1 LATQV
6 GSEMVKYKIIIALIL
21 FCLPLGLVAQVL
33 ENYQEQVN
41 REQYKTWFKKH
52 QALAVRLDLDA
63 FPKSNFRF
71 HIPAEGTAFVNNT
84 LWFVAEH
91 DTILEIPLQDFK
103 EQFSLQDSLAAT
115 MTVLKDKIQ
124 LGEFAAYK
132 GYFSQQKL
140 REPTVQSGERLL
152 LEREISVF
160 YDFFYLSLL
169 IVFLLIA
176 LYKMVFPLELGAILK
191 PLSVFSAEDFSDSTS
206 FQKFFT
212 VEVLFFLI
220 VVSMLI
226 SSLVLVLVKEGYYPA
241 LSNLVNED
249 VNRLFLLWLIGTLLL
264 TGLSVLKFIFL
275 RILIFIFDLGRLEFP
290 HFFYLLRII
299 SIIVIG
305 VSLVVTFTTLNYPD
319 RLDQVIEYSIVGFF
333 WAYVFGIVLLF
344 LIMMNRVS
352 FKNYHLFT
360 YICTAEFVPF
370 LIISKLIIG

>member
-1 LATQV
+1 
-6 GSEMVKYKIIIALIL
+6 MVKNKIFVILIL
-21 FCLPLGLVAQVL
+21 FCLPLGLSAQVL
-33 ENYQEQVN
+33 ENYQEQI
-41 REQYKTWFKKH
+41 RHEQYKTWFKKH
-52 QALAVRLDLDA
+52 EALSVRLDVDA
-63 FPKSNFRF
+63 FPRSNFRF
-71 HIPAEGTAFVNNT
+71 HIPAASTIFVNNT
-84 LWFVAEH
+84 LWFVTER
-91 DTILEIPLQDFK
+91 DTVLEIPVTHFK
-103 EQFSLQDSLAAT
+103 DQFSLQDSLRAT
-115 MTVLKDKIQ
+115 MTILKDKIQ
-124 LGEFAAYK
+124 ADELMAYK
-132 GYFSQQKL
+132 GYFNEY
-140 REPTVQSGERLL
+140 EPKKAIVQAGEKQLI
-152 LEREISVF
+152 EREISVF
-160 YDFFYLSLL
+160 YDFFYLTLL

-220 VVSMLI
+220 IVSMLV

-264 TGLSVLKFIFL
+264 TGLSVIKFISL

-305 VSLVVTFTTLNYPD
+305 VSLIVTFTTLNYPD

-370 LIISKLIIG
+370 LVISKLIIG

>member
-1 LATQV
+1 
-6 GSEMVKYKIIIALIL
+6 MDKNKILLSLVL
-21 FCLPLGLVAQVL
+21 FCLPFGLIAQVL
-33 ENYQEQVN
+33 ENYQDQVR

-52 QALAVRLDLDA
+52 EALAVRLDLES
-63 FPKSNFRF
+63 FPRSNFRF
-71 HIPAEGTAFVNNT
+71 HIPAAGTAFVNNT
-84 LWFVAEH
+84 LWFVAAS
-91 DTILEIPLQDFK
+91 DTIIEMPVSNFK
-103 EQFSLQDSLAAT
+103 EQFLLQDSSKVTL
-115 MTVLKDKIQ
+115 TVLKDKIQ
-124 LGEFAAYK
+124 LGDFALYK
-132 GYFSQQKL
+132 GYFTQQ
-140 REPTVQSGERLL
+140 EPLEIIVQAGEKQLV
-152 LEREISVF
+152 EREISVF
-160 YDFFYLSLL
+160 YDFFYLTLL

-226 SSLVLVLVKEGYYPA
+226 SSLVLVLVKEGYYPV

-264 TGLSVLKFIFL
+264 TGLSVIKFIFL

-305 VSLVVTFTTLNYPD
+305 VSLIVTFTTLNYPE
-319 RLDQVIEYSIVGFF
+319 RLGQVIEYSIVGFF